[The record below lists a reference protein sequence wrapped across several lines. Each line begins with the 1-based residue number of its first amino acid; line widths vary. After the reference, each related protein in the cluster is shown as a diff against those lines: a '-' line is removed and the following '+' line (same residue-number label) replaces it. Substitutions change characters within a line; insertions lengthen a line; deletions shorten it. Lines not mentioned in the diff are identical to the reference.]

1 LASLTFETRQAGVRR
16 LLKAKRRVAGNLIK
30 DEKSPTLICT
40 WSWKDLRT
48 PDPIWVMHPLAAH
61 RKPFAETY
69 ILQHASPSDEASF
82 IKAIGRHTMVKYDFQ
97 AVNEAHERLI

>member
-1 LASLTFETRQAGVRR
+1 
-16 LLKAKRRVAGNLIK
+16 
-30 DEKSPTLICT
+30 
-40 WSWKDLRT
+40 
-48 PDPIWVMHPLAAH
+48 MHPLAAH